1 MDKQP
6 AVSVI
11 VPVYKAENYLCH
23 CVDSLLAQT
32 FPDFEILLI
41 DDGSPDHSGDI
52 CVQIT
57 VLLFVMNMRGRT
69 AVYVYSTKK
78 TKVSQVRAN
87 AELITLKVNIRSM
100 PILMI
105 G

>member
-41 DDGSPDHSGDI
+41 DDGSPI
-52 CVQIT
+52 IPEI
-57 VLLFVMNMRGRT
+57 FVMNMRGRT
-69 AVYVYSTKK
+69 AVCVYSTKK

-87 AELITLKVNIRSM
+87 AESITLKVNIRSM